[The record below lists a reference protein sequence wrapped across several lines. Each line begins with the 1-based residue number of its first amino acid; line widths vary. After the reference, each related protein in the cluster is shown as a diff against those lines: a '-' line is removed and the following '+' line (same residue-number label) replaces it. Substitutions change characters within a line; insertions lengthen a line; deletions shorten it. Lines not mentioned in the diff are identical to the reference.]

1 MHSFKVTFQNNRL
14 AQTALVNVSEDN
26 SVLDAA
32 KEMGLN
38 FPMPC
43 RTGNCDACVGRLLV
57 GELDQT
63 EQSLLD
69 DAQIANGYALLCRA
83 YALSDCTIDVDW
95 EGGLL
100 ENSDHFVTS
109 DS

>member
-14 AQTALVNVSEDN
+14 SQTTIVEVSEDN
-26 SVLDAA
+26 SVLDAT
-32 KEMGLN
+32 KEIGLN

-43 RTGNCDACVGRLLV
+43 RTASCDACVGRLLI

-69 DAQIANGYALLCRA
+69 DAQIADGHTLLCCA

-95 EGGLL
+95 ESGLL
-100 ENSDHFVTS
+100 ENNNHLDR
-109 DS
+109 